1 MTYEIL
7 DNYPICISTVLL
19 KKKIFLQMNKFDK
32 KYEIIGDF
40 DFNYKASKKYKY
52 SVLQE
57 PLADYLHHHESTT
70 NKKLDLRVLEMN
82 KWLKINKDDRY
93 KYQLDKIKLRNKF
106 LHSSYLIIN
115 KMYVKFFQSLK
126 SINSLKVK
134 LKLLFKIFILSYFLN
149 N

>member
-1 MTYEIL
+1 
-7 DNYPICISTVLL
+7 
-19 KKKIFLQMNKFDK
+19 
-32 KYEIIGDF
+32 
-40 DFNYKASKKYKY
+40 
-52 SVLQE
+52 
-57 PLADYLHHHESTT
+57 
-70 NKKLDLRVLEMN
+70 MN

-134 LKLLFKIFILSYFLN
+134 LKLLLKFLFYLIFK
-149 N
+149 